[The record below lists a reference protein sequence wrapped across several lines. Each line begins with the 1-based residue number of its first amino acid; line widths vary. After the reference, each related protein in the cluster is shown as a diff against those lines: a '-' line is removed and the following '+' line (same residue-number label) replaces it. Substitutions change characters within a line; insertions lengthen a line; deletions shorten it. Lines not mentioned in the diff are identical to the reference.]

1 MKLQLDVTKSIDQN
15 ASIYYDRSKKSKKKL
30 EGAKESLE
38 KSIKELAKLKKTH
51 QVEQEKIVVK
61 VTSLK
66 QLEQIKKDAFFL
78 NLPCSEVTDAGHTQ
92 IDPGTT
98 TCLSIGPAPEETVDK
113 VTGDLKLL

>member
-1 MKLQLDVTKSIDQN
+1 MP
-15 ASIYYDRSKKSKKKL
+15 
-30 EGAKESLE
+30 
-38 KSIKELAKLKKTH
+38 SIKQVIVVRNDLGMGRGKLAA
-51 QVEQEKIVVK
+51 QVGHASVLGAEDVRKSHSDWFEDWVSGGQEKIVVK